1 MLITDFE
8 YLSKQFDKKAVV
20 DSMNK
25 KDLDLLNDKN
35 DESIRNMSFSVN
47 TITSEINFIKRVF
60 KPENLAQIH

>member
-20 DSMNK
+20 DNMEK